1 MAIVYQSFARGT
13 LPTSKTALYTADAQS
28 VASLWLLQTS
38 ETPQD
43 VQIFINRSSG
53 GSIKVCYLAA
63 VPQNYKAELSN
74 IVLAS
79 GDKIEAQTTTSSVVN
94 YEITGAE
101 IT

>member
-1 MAIVYQSFARGT
+1 MTIVYQSFARGT
-13 LPTSKTALYTADAQS
+13 LPTSKTTLYTADNQT

-38 ETPQD
+38 ATPQD

-53 GSIKVCYLAA
+53 GSIKVVHLEDL
-63 VPQNYKAELSN
+63 PQNAKAQLGN
-74 IVLAS
+74 IILAS
-79 GDKIEAQTTTSSVVN
+79 GDKIEAQTTTVSVVN